1 MPARARLADALGRE
15 RVVAQVG
22 EAAEVVEA
30 HRQIHLL
37 EHRGH
42 AAGREA
48 GCGHH
53 LEADAVGFAL
63 DVAREVELALQR
75 RCLGAGQDGADRVGI
90 AAPRRREQAEHERR
104 QARQRTP
111 RIGRDAA
118 RDMALRDVRHLV
130 AEHRG
135 EFVARRGD
143 GDHAQVDADEAA
155 RQREGVDGRVA
166 HEKGFP
172 GETLVDIGGDVAEP
186 ARGRDQRVPDGVQ
199 ILEQQRVV
207 DVVGIG
213 ADLAH
218 DLVAQLAFGADREI
232 GRIGIA
238 ERWQAVLCRNGLQH
252 RRAEQRE
259 RARRRHG
266 AAPRIAKSRSG
277 MGHDWSRRRV
287 EGGRGRGASLSC
299 IGIIS
304 PPFRSMTDPDASALT
319 HFDAEG
325 QAHMV
330 DISAKD
336 QTHRVARAG
345 GAIRMRP
352 ETLMLIESGSA
363 KKGDVIGVA
372 RIAAIQGAKRT
383 AELVPLCHPIA
394 ITRIAVEFEIVHE
407 ANELRCTAQVETLGR
422 TGVEMEALT
431 AVQIGLLTVYDMCKA
446 VDRGMVIGDVR
457 VLEKRGGKSGDWHA
471 EPTSGE
477 RSR

>member
-1 MPARARLADALGRE
+1 
-15 RVVAQVG
+15 
-22 EAAEVVEA
+22 
-30 HRQIHLL
+30 
-37 EHRGH
+37 
-42 AAGREA
+42 
-48 GCGHH
+48 
-53 LEADAVGFAL
+53 
-63 DVAREVELALQR
+63 
-75 RCLGAGQDGADRVGI
+75 
-90 AAPRRREQAEHERR
+90 
-104 QARQRTP
+104 
-111 RIGRDAA
+111 
-118 RDMALRDVRHLV
+118 
-130 AEHRG
+130 
-135 EFVARRGD
+135 
-143 GDHAQVDADEAA
+143 
-155 RQREGVDGRVA
+155 
-166 HEKGFP
+166 
-172 GETLVDIGGDVAEP
+172 
-186 ARGRDQRVPDGVQ
+186 
-199 ILEQQRVV
+199 
-207 DVVGIG
+207 
-213 ADLAH
+213 
-218 DLVAQLAFGADREI
+218 
-232 GRIGIA
+232 
-238 ERWQAVLCRNGLQH
+238 
-252 RRAEQRE
+252 
-259 RARRRHG
+259 
-266 AAPRIAKSRSG
+266 
-277 MGHDWSRRRV
+277 
-287 EGGRGRGASLSC
+287 
-299 IGIIS
+299 
-304 PPFRSMTDPDASALT
+304 MTDPDASALT